1 MAETHL
7 HREDTRR
14 GADPTAAIH
23 SEPLPLV
30 TPADLVNPLLKVS
43 DAMTSSPRTCS
54 PASTALEA
62 VLVFRD
68 ADCGVIPVTDG
79 GTPVGVVTD
88 REIALALADHEFD
101 LARTPLSDL
110 MTRDLIT
117 IESDA
122 ALTAAVDSLG
132 EHGVRRLLVVDDAGR
147 LTGILS
153 WSDLVPHL
161 SERGLGRAVSRI
173 VEHR

>member
-1 MAETHL
+1 MAKTHEQENAC
-7 HREDTRR
+7 RDV
-14 GADPTAAIH
+14 DPIAAIH

-43 DAMTSSPRTCS
+43 DAMTAAPRTCS

-62 VLVFRD
+62 ALVFRD

-79 GTPVGVVTD
+79 GKPVGVITD

-110 MTRDLIT
+110 MTRDPIT

-122 ALTAAVDSLG
+122 ALGAAIDSLG
-132 EHGVRRLLVVDDAGR
+132 EHGIRRLLVVDEAGH